1 MHVENGHFFP
11 LRMCVSR
18 RNSHCG
24 SGDVWSDTFLAPPS
38 ITPPMPPPRKGKEE
52 SNFILYKTVDFLH
65 GILAMKHLRTELYR
79 EPGFNSCGT
88 LLFLMYNRV

>member
-38 ITPPMPPPRKGKEE
+38 IMEPHASSPEKGKRKV
-52 SNFILYKTVDFLH
+52 ILYCTK
-65 GILAMKHLRTELYR
+65 
-79 EPGFNSCGT
+79 
-88 LLFLMYNRV
+88 LLTFFMEYWQRNI